1 MKTID
6 DIRKSVMAEFAIFE
20 RHFARAL
27 ENETDVLHDIFEHIL
42 ANRGKQLRPLLTLL
56 SAQLCGKINDK
67 TYSIATVLEM
77 LHTASLIHDD
87 VVDST
92 TQRRGQQSV
101 NDKWTNKIA
110 VLAGDYLMA
119 SALKELVQMRNIR
132 LQQLISVLIQQLTKG
147 EILELNHNSSMWINE
162 NRYFNI
168 IQLKTASLFA
178 TCTEA
183 GAISVGATGYQA
195 TNLRKFGEELGICFQ
210 LQDDILDWSDGEQLG
225 KPTMN
230 DIHDHKVTLPLI
242 IALNRAEDSERN
254 KLMRRVENEPLDWEL
269 ESDIKTFVLKYDG
282 IGYAQKKIEEH
293 KRKAKLL
300 LTVFHPV
307 TPTYEAL
314 LDLLDFTT
322 LRTF

>member
-6 DIRKSVMAEFAIFE
+6 DIRKPVLAEFAIFE
-20 RHFARAL
+20 RNFARAL
-27 ENETDVLHDIFEHIL
+27 ESETDVLNDIFEHIL

-67 TYSIATVLEM
+67 TYSIATILEM

-92 TQRRGQQSV
+92 SQRRGQQSV
-101 NDKWTNKIA
+101 NDKWSNKIA
-110 VLAGDYLMA
+110 VLSGDYLMA
-119 SALKELVQMRNIR
+119 TALKILVQMRNVR
-132 LQQLISVLIQQLTKG
+132 LQQMICILIQQLTKG
-147 EILELNHNSSMWINE
+147 EILELNYNSSMWIDE
-162 NRYFNI
+162 NRYFDI
-168 IQLKTASLFA
+168 IRLKTASLFS
-178 TCTEA
+178 TCTES

-195 TNLRKFGEELGICFQ
+195 TNLRKFGEELGLCFQ
-210 LQDDILDWSDGEQLG
+210 LQDDILDWSEGEQLG

-242 IALNRAEDSERN
+242 IALNRADEKERN
-254 KLMRRVENEPLDWEL
+254 KLMSRIENETINWEL
-269 ESDIKTFVLKYDG
+269 ESDIKNCVLKYDG
-282 IGYAQKKIEEH
+282 IRYAQKKIEEH

-300 LTVFHPV
+300 LTAFHPI

-322 LRTF
+322 QRSF